1 MPRIRLFHDTRSK
14 ANKDGEYPMKIAVAH
29 NCKTVYIS
37 LGIWLKPE
45 QWNGEK
51 VEKHTM
57 KRYLTE
63 KLKAQEAAYKNA
75 SFEIS
80 SKNNLKGVSAIQ
92 FRDLLIDFLK
102 PKSQEDSVILK
113 NLVKTG
119 FENFISHKT
128 GRTKELYE
136 STKRRIEAYEEK
148 NFSKLTFND
157 INKEWLQCFDDF
169 MSKTAPSANSRSI
182 HMRNLR
188 AVFNYAIDNEITD
201 NYPFRRFKIKSE
213 VTRNRD
219 LSVETLREIMKMENL
234 EEWEVK
240 YRDFFMLTF
249 MLIGINVIDLCNL
262 KEIRNG
268 RIEYIR
274 AKTHKLYSIK
284 VEPEALI
291 ILEKYK
297 GENNLLCYLDSN
309 TNYRFFYNNL
319 VKGLNSI
326 RDKLKLKELTTYWAR
341 HTWATIASDLDIPD
355 QVISLALGHGPLN
368 PTTERYIHRNK
379 KKIDEANRKVLD
391 WVFYGKK

>member
-1 MPRIRLFHDTRSK
+1 M
-14 ANKDGEYPMKIAVAH
+14 AKIAVIRDVRKKENPKEQEAQIKLSITH
-29 NCKTVYIS
+29 RSSTSYIPLGIFVREEEWNAKDERVKKNHKRDFYNDQIKTRKLEAETRLLQLMKEMDLSKKTAREVKDLLLEYKSKEEKNENRLICKTF
-37 LGIWLKPE
+37 E
-45 QWNGEK
+45 QF
-51 VEKHTM
+51 
-57 KRYLTE
+57 LTH
-63 KLKAQEAAYKNA
+63 
-75 SFEIS
+75 
-80 SKNNLKGVSAIQ
+80 
-92 FRDLLIDFLK
+92 
-102 PKSQEDSVILK
+102 KS
-113 NLVKTG
+113 
-119 FENFISHKT
+119 
-128 GRTKELYE
+128 GRTKGLYE
-136 STKRRIEAYEEK
+136 VTKNRLKDYTK
-148 NFSKLTFND
+148 DNFEKLTFDD
-157 INKEWLQCFDDF
+157 INPEWLQCFDDF

-188 AVFNYAIDNEITD
+188 AVFNYAIDNEIID

-284 VEPEALI
+284 VEPEALTI
-291 ILEKYK
+291 IEKYK

-355 QVISLALGHGPLN
+355 PVISLALGHGPLN

>member
-1 MPRIRLFHDTRSK
+1 M
-14 ANKDGEYPMKIAVAH
+14 AKIAVIRDVRKKENPKEQEAQIKLSITH
-29 NCKTVYIS
+29 RSSTSYIPLGIFVREEEWNAKDERVKKNHKRDFYNDQIKTRKLEAETRLLQLMKEMDLSKKTAREVKDLLLEYKSKEEKSENRLICKTF
-37 LGIWLKPE
+37 E
-45 QWNGEK
+45 QF
-51 VEKHTM
+51 
-57 KRYLTE
+57 LTH
-63 KLKAQEAAYKNA
+63 
-75 SFEIS
+75 
-80 SKNNLKGVSAIQ
+80 
-92 FRDLLIDFLK
+92 
-102 PKSQEDSVILK
+102 KS
-113 NLVKTG
+113 
-119 FENFISHKT
+119 
-128 GRTKELYE
+128 GRTKGLYE
-136 STKRRIEAYEEK
+136 VTKNRLKDFTKDNFEK
-148 NFSKLTFND
+148 ITFD
-157 INKEWLQCFDDF
+157 EINPEWLQCFDDF

-284 VEPEALI
+284 VEPEALTI
-291 ILEKYK
+291 MEKYK

-368 PTTERYIHRNK
+368 PTTEIYIHRNK
-379 KKIDEANRKVLD
+379 KKIDEANRQVLD